1 VPVEGVVNALTRIHA
16 ALVPGGIV
24 VDSQPVSAEPPV
36 DGRDGRLGA
45 LDMREWARTI
55 DAVDGAILQAVAGGL
70 FAHDGER
77 WCVVVDEFDGGD
89 EFVEIVGAWR
99 GTRIPPALAE
109 RARAASPPL
118 RVHQDV
124 RLRLLRAL
132 PASGSG

>member
-1 VPVEGVVNALTRIHA
+1 MNALRRIHA

-24 VDSQPVSAEPPV
+24 VDTQPVSAEPPV
-36 DGRDGRLGA
+36 EGRDGRLGT

-55 DAVDGAILQAVAGGL
+55 DAVDGAILQAVAG
-70 FAHDGER
+70 
-77 WCVVVDEFDGGD
+77 VVVDEFDSGG
-89 EFVEIVGAWR
+89 EFVEVVSGWR

-109 RARAASPPL
+109 RAGSASPPV

-132 PASGSG
+132 PAPGAGQRRGPACRRAPRGRRRP